1 MPDAPRA
8 TPSTIAPNVAPDVT
22 PDAAPNVAP
31 TVAPNVAEVV
41 DPVSHAAA
49 RVRPDLPDGDS
60 DGTVPSPEPM
70 NTDAIPSTPDE
81 ESSALPPEPNPRT
94 TGRTVAGLFAPG
106 NGIGQATRFRGG
118 ERLQH
123 GVRAF
128 SLTGTLPDDV
138 RDWRDDV
145 KRGLILDNGGLDAL
159 TAAQKVLVDA
169 VADVATHRKL
179 YARFIDREGLLTSR
193 GRRRAA
199 EDGHNAATDRL
210 VRLLS
215 LLGIGRKARPVE
227 DLDGYLARRYGP
239 TRPQDTREAQV
250 DANHGADRE
259 RAPAG
264 QGAATTGTPEPDR
277 C

>member
-1 MPDAPRA
+1 VSGTANDDLPA
-8 TPSTIAPNVAPDVT
+8 TGTAAPDV
-22 PDAAPNVAP
+22 PP
-31 TVAPNVAEVV
+31 VV
-41 DPVSHAAA
+41 
-49 RVRPDLPDGDS
+49 
-60 DGTVPSPEPM
+60 
-70 NTDAIPSTPDE
+70 
-81 ESSALPPEPNPRT
+81 NPRT
-94 TGRTVAGLFAPG
+94 TGRTETGLFAPG
-106 NGIGQATRFRGG
+106 NGIGQATRFQGG

-210 VRLLS
+210 VRLLG
-215 LLGIGRKARPVE
+215 LLGTGRKARPVE
-227 DLDGYLARRYGP
+227 DLDGYLARTYGAQ
-239 TRPQDTREAQV
+239 RPQDARPVSA
-250 DANHGADRE
+250 DANVVDDGE
-259 RAPAG
+259 RTAAG
-264 QGAATTGTPEPDR
+264 QGAGTTGTPERER